1 MFRAVVRQPD
11 AGCARECSGKFFGDN
26 PTTTRNAPKQSPRQQ
41 SLLKKPSVTRKPDD
55 LLDIDRALGRNEA
68 TATGIATGSKHPIDL
83 ESRWNFSD
91 SRGTSLSLDEF
102 WLRRRLPGVE
112 FFAGKEPWLK
122 GLSKLNW
129 QTFFRVCT
137 QEMDDLSQKAV
148 KLVIE
153 YCLEV
158 LEEVEK
164 IIRGK
169 ATLARLEAALDL
181 QYAEQFENKVFQ
193 YRWALRHPVV
203 KEAITRAMG
212 NRFPSR

>member
-1 MFRAVVRQPD
+1 M
-11 AGCARECSGKFFGDN
+11 
-26 PTTTRNAPKQSPRQQ
+26 
-41 SLLKKPSVTRKPDD
+41 
-55 LLDIDRALGRNEA
+55 
-68 TATGIATGSKHPIDL
+68 
-83 ESRWNFSD
+83 RWNFGD
-91 SRGTSLSLDEF
+91 SRSTPLSLDEF
-102 WLRRRLPGVE
+102 LAQKEADGVE

-129 QTFFRVCT
+129 QTFFMVCT
-137 QEMDDLSQKAV
+137 QEMDDLSQRAV

-169 ATLARLEAALDL
+169 ATLARIEAALDL
-181 QYAEQFENKVFQ
+181 QYAELFENKVFQ

-203 KEAITRAMG
+203 EEAITRALA

>member
-1 MFRAVVRQPD
+1 VPHAGAGSKPSTSLHAQSIAFRTLNSAVFKGVLKPTSNRQP
-11 AGCARECSGKFFGDN
+11 
-26 PTTTRNAPKQSPRQQ
+26 
-41 SLLKKPSVTRKPDD
+41 L
-55 LLDIDRALGRNEA
+55 
-68 TATGIATGSKHPIDL
+68 
-83 ESRWNFSD
+83 WNFGD

-102 WLRRRLPGVE
+102 LAQKEASGVE
-112 FFAGKEPWLK
+112 FFAGKEPWLV
-122 GLSKLNW
+122 GIHKLIF

-137 QEMDDLSQKAV
+137 QEMDDLSQRAV

-169 ATLARLEAALDL
+169 ATLARLEAALDV

-203 KEAITRAMG
+203 NEAITRALA
-212 NRFPSR
+212 NHFPAR

>member
-1 MFRAVVRQPD
+1 MATGM
-11 AGCARECSGKFFGDN
+11 ASG
-26 PTTTRNAPKQSPRQQ
+26 AKQS
-41 SLLKKPSVTRKPDD
+41 
-55 LLDIDRALGRNEA
+55 
-68 TATGIATGSKHPIDL
+68 GSQ
-83 ESRWNFSD
+83 EMRWNFGD
-91 SRGTSLSLDEF
+91 SRSTSLSLDEF
-102 WLRRRLPGVE
+102 LAQKEADGVE

-137 QEMDDLSQKAV
+137 QEMDDLSQKAI

-153 YCLEV
+153 YCLEI
-158 LEEVEK
+158 LEEVEET
-164 IIRGK
+164 IRGK
-169 ATLARLEAALDL
+169 ASVARLEIALNA

-203 KEAITRAMG
+203 KEAITRAMV

>member
-1 MFRAVVRQPD
+1 M
-11 AGCARECSGKFFGDN
+11 
-26 PTTTRNAPKQSPRQQ
+26 
-41 SLLKKPSVTRKPDD
+41 
-55 LLDIDRALGRNEA
+55 
-68 TATGIATGSKHPIDL
+68 ATGMAAGSNHPIDV
-83 ESRWNFSD
+83 EMRWNFGDARS
-91 SRGTSLSLDEF
+91 TSLSLDEF
-102 WLRRRLPGVE
+102 LAQKEADGVE

-137 QEMDDLSQKAV
+137 QEMDDLSLKAV

-153 YCLEV
+153 YCVEV

-169 ATLARLEAALDL
+169 ATLARLGAALDL

-203 KEAITRAMG
+203 EEAITRALA